1 VAWYK
6 DVDRY
11 EFVLVLF
18 YALLKREWCGWQF
31 DYFFDGRCNLKSD
44 FMESYSICHGWFQH
58 SIFIK

>member
-18 YALLKREWCGWQF
+18 YAFLKREWCGWQF
-31 DYFFDGRCNLKSD
+31 DYFFDG
-44 FMESYSICHGWFQH
+44 
-58 SIFIK
+58 